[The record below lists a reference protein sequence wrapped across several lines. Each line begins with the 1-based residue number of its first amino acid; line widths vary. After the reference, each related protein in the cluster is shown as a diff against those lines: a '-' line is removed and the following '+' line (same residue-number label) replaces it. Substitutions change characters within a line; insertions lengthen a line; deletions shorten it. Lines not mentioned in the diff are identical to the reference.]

1 MHLVA
6 ALLVAVILSVTSCK
20 STNPQTAKL
29 KGAEETQN
37 DIKSDI
43 TELLSKPAQNF
54 LSFIE
59 PIANQFKSIQQLKAR
74 ADGAIAQADAWAK
87 RELESA
93 RARHREN
100 ALLWEIAKIFAGPDG
115 LLNYQDV
122 KNTLACMPDAE
133 LKGAILFV
141 LNAES
146 QSSSGYTKDAL
157 TLLSQHVRENFPL
170 PGFRSTFNPFGF
182 LSAEQRPNEIR
193 NEISRQISKVFSE
206 QCVVPKDQIYK
217 IGTFDLIKTYCTQAL
232 EWRSQGILAGVLNLH
247 YEPASMDRPGSCS
260 ERVLTQNLF
269 QNFYTKYVK
278 SKSGANSQGSSTE
291 KIASDFVRLQVAK
304 YFGPFNSGRQSIQLY
319 QPEQDFFV
327 NYYTKFPA
335 GAQLTLRGGLPVT
348 TVKTLMDDFAAGRN
362 NLLIGDLGGIRK
374 IFTTRSKCKALSS
387 KFIPAKAPISEQISD
402 TFYNNEQEFRAY
414 FDPDYNGDKYL
425 QENIRDRGKLRG
437 AIEESR
443 ANKAN
448 AILRKL
454 DTRDATQYYH
464 QSIGRVDFFGSVS
477 STLTRTRFSTLS
489 DGRIRLD
496 DLYMEQATDGEF
508 SVMVHRRNQQEDL
521 ELIDYYGYS
530 VPQSLDNESF
540 MTPCLDFTAGS

>member
-1 MHLVA
+1 
-6 ALLVAVILSVTSCK
+6 
-20 STNPQTAKL
+20 
-29 KGAEETQN
+29 
-37 DIKSDI
+37 
-43 TELLSKPAQNF
+43 
-54 LSFIE
+54 
-59 PIANQFKSIQQLKAR
+59 
-74 ADGAIAQADAWAK
+74 
-87 RELESA
+87 
-93 RARHREN
+93 
-100 ALLWEIAKIFAGPDG
+100 
-115 LLNYQDV
+115 
-122 KNTLACMPDAE
+122 
-133 LKGAILFV
+133 
-141 LNAES
+141 
-146 QSSSGYTKDAL
+146 
-157 TLLSQHVRENFPL
+157 
-170 PGFRSTFNPFGF
+170 
-182 LSAEQRPNEIR
+182 
-193 NEISRQISKVFSE
+193 
-206 QCVVPKDQIYK
+206 
-217 IGTFDLIKTYCTQAL
+217 
-232 EWRSQGILAGVLNLH
+232 
-247 YEPASMDRPGSCS
+247 
-260 ERVLTQNLF
+260 VLTQNLF

-278 SKSGANSQGSSTE
+278 TKSGANSQGSSTE
-291 KIASDFVRLQVAK
+291 KIASDFIRLQAAK

-327 NYYTKFPA
+327 NHYTKFPA
-335 GAQLTLRGGLPVT
+335 GSQLTLRGGLPVT

-454 DTRDATQYYH
+454 DSRGSPQYYH
-464 QSIGRVDFFGSVS
+464 QSFGRVDFFGSVS

-508 SVMVHRRNQQEDL
+508 SVMVHRRNQQKEL
-521 ELIDYYGYS
+521 ELIDYFGYS
-530 VPQSLDNESF
+530 VPYSLDNESL

>member
-1 MHLVA
+1 MA
-6 ALLVAVILSVTSCK
+6 ALSVAVTLPLTSCK

-29 KGAEETQN
+29 KSAEETQN

-43 TELLSKPAQNF
+43 TDLLSKPAQNF

-93 RARHREN
+93 RVRHREN

-133 LKGAILFV
+133 LKGTILFV
-141 LNAES
+141 LNAEA

-157 TLLSQHVRENFPL
+157 TLLSQHVRGNFPL

-182 LSAEQRPNEIR
+182 LNAEQRPGEIR
-193 NEISRQISKVFSE
+193 NEISRQISKAFAE

-217 IGTFDLIKTYCTQAL
+217 IGTFDLIKTYCAQAL

-247 YEPASMDRPGSCS
+247 YEPASIDRPGSCS
-260 ERVLTQNLF
+260 ERVLTQSLF
-269 QNFYTKYVK
+269 QNFYAKYVT
-278 SKSGANSQGSSTE
+278 SKSGVNTRGSSTK
-291 KIASDFVRLQVAK
+291 KIASDFVRLQASK
-304 YFGPFNSGRQSIQLY
+304 YFGPFNTDTPSIQLY

-327 NYYTKFPA
+327 NHYIKFPGA
-335 GAQLTLRGGLPVT
+335 AQLTLRGGLPVT

-414 FDPDYNGDKYL
+414 FDPDYDGDKYL

-448 AILRKL
+448 AVLRKL
-454 DTRDATQYYH
+454 DTRGATQYYH
-464 QSIGRVDFFGSVS
+464 QSLGRVDFFGSVS

-508 SVMVHRRNQQEDL
+508 SVMVHRRNQPEEL
-521 ELIDYYGYS
+521 ELIDYFGYS
-530 VPQSLDNESF
+530 VPYSLDNESL
-540 MTPCLDFTAGS
+540 MTPCLDFTAGSK